1 MYIRRKRVKI
11 RFLQNQIKFM
21 KKYKKTLLCKHDAG
35 CFHSDRIIDQVLE
48 EGYDMFPEGKY
59 FTLEDR
65 PRTWDLTD
73 IHFRNL
79 FNMVHGSEEDHTCGA
94 RPMPDCADQ
103 SIGQVECEW
112 CLGND
117 QGSVDEARRRLSME
131 KETLRKKM

>member
-1 MYIRRKRVKI
+1 
-11 RFLQNQIKFM
+11 
-21 KKYKKTLLCKHDAG
+21 YKKNLLCKPDAG
-35 CFHSDRIIDQVLE
+35 FFHSYDDRIIDQVLE
-48 EGYDMFPEGKY
+48 EGYHMLSEGKY
-59 FTLEDR
+59 GTLEELDR
-65 PRTWDLTD
+65 PHRSDLTD

-79 FNMVHGSEEDHTCGA
+79 FNLARGSEEDHTCGA

-117 QGSVDEARRRLSME
+117 QGSVAEARRRLSME